1 MPYTQTL
8 IQATLVM
15 VLGMGVVFFFLA
27 LLVFAMNIMS
37 RVLAKYATPEPAP
50 AAPHNNNN
58 NAVVTVITAAMKQ
71 YLKDKKK

>member
-37 RVLAKYATPEPAP
+37 RLLAKYSTPEPAP
-50 AAPHNNNN
+50 AAPLNNNN
-58 NAVVTVITAAMKQ
+58 NAVVTAITAAMKQ